1 MKKKKFWK
9 VVVVVVVLTT
19 ASLWNALT
27 TTLWYSRSICPS
39 FDTTE
44 NSRIKPLNLNLLF
57 LEQKK
62 IKTREHQREW

>member
-9 VVVVVVVLTT
+9 VVVVLLLTT
-19 ASLWNALT
+19 ASLSNALT
-27 TTLWYSRSICPS
+27 TTLWYSWCICPS